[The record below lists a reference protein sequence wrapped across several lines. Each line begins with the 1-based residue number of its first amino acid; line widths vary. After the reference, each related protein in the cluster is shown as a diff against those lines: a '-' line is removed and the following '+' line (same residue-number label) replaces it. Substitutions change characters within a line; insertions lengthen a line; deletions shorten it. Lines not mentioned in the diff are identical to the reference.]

1 MREKPYA
8 GMVLEE
14 RKKHIRRL
22 KDSMKSPGR
31 NARQPRCCRCEYFQP
46 RFRFRRCLF
55 ALCPYGKQEGIFREK
70 PLKKEFWHRDK
81 VVRVR
86 A

>member
-1 MREKPYA
+1 MREDQYA
-8 GMVLEE
+8 GTVLEE

-22 KDSMKSPGR
+22 KDGMTSHGR
-31 NARQPRCCRCEYFQP
+31 NARPPRCCRCEYFQP
-46 RFRFRRCLF
+46 RLRFRRCLF

-70 PLKKEFWHRDK
+70 PLKKEFWYKDK

>member
-1 MREKPYA
+1 MREDQHA

-22 KDSMKSPGR
+22 KDGMTSPGR
-31 NARQPRCCRCEYFQP
+31 NTKQPRCCRCEYFQP

-55 ALCPYGKQEGIFREK
+55 ARCPYGKQEGIFREK
-70 PLKKEFWHRDK
+70 PLKKEFWYKDE